1 MWRWSVFLPIYIYVP
16 TPWAKHT
23 KTIVIGARNLANLSC
38 SKLDIFL
45 LLMSPP
51 TILVRQAVHVVHD
64 GHRPGLLTSWLR
76 WKRHRHLATAAN
88 RRVSCALQR
97 RNERLHQPSSFS
109 FRLFC
114 VSIVG
119 ENSRLGMLFFHPS
132 VIYICSWSCF
142 EFSVGRASPKRALSS
157 SRTYSCVERRRV
169 PSACYHRPPPTMQAQ
184 LPYVPHPSLLLKLRI
199 SSCRWEPLTVRLVAV
214 FLLLSY
220 ACLPL
225 TQLVSYYCCR
235 PPHPWPRVLAVFVDV
250 RHQLHAVVC
259 PSMVSKRSY
268 LRCKTDQIA
277 ITQ

>member
-1 MWRWSVFLPIYIYVP
+1 MSAFISHPHFLSAYFASQSSVRI
-16 TPWAKHT
+16 
-23 KTIVIGARNLANLSC
+23 
-38 SKLDIFL
+38 
-45 LLMSPP
+45 
-51 TILVRQAVHVVHD
+51 
-64 GHRPGLLTSWLR
+64 PGLACFFSTPLLSIYA
-76 WKRHRHLATAAN
+76 HDH
-88 RRVSCALQR
+88 VS
-97 RNERLHQPSSFS
+97 S
-109 FRLFC
+109 
-114 VSIVG
+114 
-119 ENSRLGMLFFHPS
+119 
-132 VIYICSWSCF
+132 
-142 EFSVGRASPKRALSS
+142 FSVGRPSPKRALSS